1 MFSQII
7 DIAIISDSNESWSV
21 DELTTLERYFTNVV
35 VGNGF
40 HETRCHSFLQLLNLC
55 KGTKI
60 DLLRNFL
67 QIVLLCD
74 QGCQDQFLKPIYLLT
89 PISRMPARARAA
101 KVARAALTVRR
112 MIEPPGTTVH
122 PCHYDLVCPGS
133 CPVNCIVQ
141 FLYVVVL
148 EC

>member
-1 MFSQII
+1 MGLCVPIVLIVDHHGHHEPFTAQIFFYQSYQSYQSLPGVARI
-7 DIAIISDSNESWSV
+7 LWLLQMV
-21 DELTTLERYFTNVV
+21 FLLCFELF
-35 VGNGF
+35 
-40 HETRCHSFLQLLNLC
+40 CACS
-55 KGTKI
+55 
-60 DLLRNFL
+60 LRNFL